1 MVTGTNSER
10 ERTVSVSIDLTPA
23 AKLALGF
30 KTENTNG
37 KVRIR
42 IIANSAQRGKAAL
55 K

>member
-1 MVTGTNSER
+1 M
-10 ERTVSVSIDLTPA
+10 SVSIDLTPA